1 MQEGTVSETSRKEEE
16 PVQQQSM
23 SHEPNVAKTKVQ
35 AEGHTAAKPEI
46 LLRRLQ
52 RQSLAPVYLKD

>member
-23 SHEPNVAKTKVQ
+23 SEPIQQQSMSHEPNVAKTKVQ
-35 AEGHTAAKPEI
+35 AEGHTAVKP
-46 LLRRLQ
+46 
-52 RQSLAPVYLKD
+52 

>member
-23 SHEPNVAKTKVQ
+23 SQEPNVAKTKVQ

-46 LLRRLQ
+46 PLRRSQ